1 MKKISN
7 WARRLGA
14 CLAGILVLA
23 GIAAPPA
30 RAQGEWEDTL
40 ADISRLQQLAREY
53 AAGQEKEPD
62 SLLLTLNYL
71 RARRYEDFSWDLIL
85 GPADEDFQA
94 LVAQQAPELAELQQI
109 DLMTTPGGE
118 QVDFIH
124 LLAGAAGAWQ
134 GMPVICT
141 WGGDCIQ
148 LAQAARG
155 MDPAASRQTLEPLF
169 GVSDQSSLFP
179 LSDLLADLDGANLG
193 AELTPEADLAQAL
206 ESYYGQIDSQER
218 CRRFTAL
225 QFGGGDT
232 GSSEFAA
239 RVWDTFRQDEGVCLM
254 LTLEGDMSRGE
265 GDAQLSQEMAAP
277 LETTCTLLAEY
288 LGRELDGQTVAPPAE
303 PTPESSPAESQ
314 PAGADN
320 SGSAQT
326 GQEEGLDG
334 LLQAHPEYL
343 LWAAGGL
350 LGLAVLVLLVILA
363 QGRRR

>member
-1 MKKISN
+1 MKKIRN

-14 CLAGILVLA
+14 CLAGVLILA
-23 GIAAPPA
+23 GVAAPPA

-134 GMPVICT
+134 GMPVICA

-169 GVSDQSSLFP
+169 GASDQSSLFP

-206 ESYYGQIDSQER
+206 ENYYGQIDSRER
-218 CRRFTAL
+218 CRRL
-225 QFGGGDT
+225 D
-232 GSSEFAA
+232 
-239 RVWDTFRQDEGVCLM
+239 VYKRQ
-254 LTLEGDMSRGE
+254 
-265 GDAQLSQEMAAP
+265 
-277 LETTCTLLAEY
+277 
-288 LGRELDGQTVAPPAE
+288 
-303 PTPESSPAESQ
+303 
-314 PAGADN
+314 GA
-320 SGSAQT
+320 GSA
-326 GQEEGLDG
+326 
-334 LLQAHPEYL
+334 
-343 LWAAGGL
+343 AAGF
-350 LGLAVLVLLVILA
+350 
-363 QGRRR
+363 